1 MLAAGSHSGSDSGN
15 PGGSTLTFFPLSGT
29 MDTMPRT
36 RITNADLQQQV
47 NTLNR
52 ITGNPLQGYT
62 PTSPNGMSRALIG
75 HYYIDA
81 AYGGVKLVQIV
92 NPYGGVT
99 EPLGGGYTT
108 RRDLYGR
115 IGAMLAGVR
124 VVQENPKICLTSS
137 PL

>member
-1 MLAAGSHSGSDSGN
+1 
-15 PGGSTLTFFPLSGT
+15 
-29 MDTMPRT
+29 MPRI

-62 PTSPNGMSRALIG
+62 PTSPNGMSPALIG

-115 IGAMLAGVR
+115 IGAMITGIRL
-124 VVQENPKICLTSS
+124 VQENPEKLVDTASIT
-137 PL
+137 